1 MQNSITVIDFRIPVS
16 KIADFDK
23 MTEEAKAIIMSS
35 ETIESQG
42 TQTVIGRTGRD
53 TNWCAGS
60 HFDHETG
67 MFHFESLGN
76 GKMIKL
82 WK

>member
-1 MQNSITVIDFRIPVS
+1 MRNTITVIDFRIPTS

-23 MTEEAKAIIMSS
+23 MTEEAKAVILSS

-42 TQTVIGRTGRD
+42 TQAVIGRTGRD
-53 TNWCAGS
+53 TNWSALS

-76 GKMIKL
+76 GKMIEL